1 MIADISDA
9 KSVLQELQAI
19 VPNLPSVPVQPSSH
33 RRWCSTSI
41 DTFPGFCP
49 STARTRQRNCSANSV
64 RRAAG
69 ADRLALC
76 DMFGVEP
83 SARHLVIAR
92 VAEIAAGLLRSG
104 SAVQPPFRL
113 STHRSGNLCLTAV
126 SRSRH

>member
-49 STARTRQRNCSANSV
+49 STARTRQRKLLSEFSEARC
-64 RRAAG
+64 RGG

-113 STHRSGNLCLTAV
+113 ITHRSGNCA
-126 SRSRH
+126 